1 MSKYD
6 YDKYKLSEPL
16 ELNILNWHCED
27 KDYSSFVIYGFGKNA
42 AGENYTVQVEDF
54 RPEMYIRIRTNTKND
69 ADKNK
74 FMNDLNNNTYL
85 REQLLDNL
93 NYLCDK
99 PLKCKNA
106 DSEDLLM
113 GDESDEEDEHKT
125 CCLYH
130 NPPDL
135 IYCSPDRAKK
145 LHIDKK
151 KCVIENKK
159 DLYESFGNN
168 DIVVLKVVF
177 YTQMAFNRLKKAL
190 KHKIV
195 NFDGSGFKNTMVMID
210 NHTLS
215 EKKHLIDTYKSDL
228 TPLLDFFHNRNIQPC
243 GWIKF
248 DCVKIYKTG
257 QKSDFSDTKKNVF
270 YVNYKKIDAVEKY
283 EFAPF
288 KIMSWDIEADSSH
301 GDFPLGEKNYKKL
314 AMEMTDFY
322 LDYIQKNKNYED
334 KELVNVFKYMLSIGF
349 NTGLKS
355 KLTEKLQTK
364 IRADISEIY
373 LKSKLNKLHFSTLT
387 DKSFIKGL
395 MNVCYK
401 YKNKSKVDL
410 SESNL
415 DSLFLKKENQDFDD
429 DYNMEN
435 IEGKMSNRDVI
446 IHLINNKLTE
456 IFPEVQGDRII
467 QIGCVFHNFG
477 KKSENKK
484 YILTLGSCDRF
495 DEDTIIYSYADEKNV
510 TKYNVDELN
519 KEEVLLI
526 KKFESVINEEQPDIV
541 MTYNGF
547 GFDNKFLMTR
557 VKQLLMEQQFGYIS
571 KMKKAKTEL
580 KIKMLSS
587 SALGDNI
594 LHLLTFIGRTELDLL
609 KIVQRDHNLDS
620 YSLNN
625 VSQIFIGDEKDDVTP
640 KQIFEYQRQNSE
652 KRGIIAKYCVKDCVL
667 LIDLMNKLDILSA
680 NIGMANVCSVP
691 LEFIILRGQG
701 IKIQSLVSK
710 ECKNENYILR
720 ELEKKNSDSG
730 YEGAIVL
737 PPKKG
742 MYLEEPVAVLDYAS
756 LYPSSM
762 IASNISHEGI
772 VNTEVFKDKNA
783 NLEEIE
789 ELNLYNI
796 NKGIEFRNFEKY
808 TKNEGFVKEEFEN
821 ELNEYNRYPLLD
833 SVYVKSLKKRFIRKC
848 KFNLYYTV
856 KYNEVKEANGK
867 SMDIKK
873 LDEFKARCRE
883 EWDNLST
890 EDKEEYNINVY
901 YPLNKKLDAEV
912 WHSKYENI
920 DMVNYIKICFDTY
933 KGKGD
938 KKEKDGVKR
947 ITFAHPVG
955 LEEHDD
961 VNEYPDQTVSKRGIM
976 PKILRKLL
984 KARKDTRKKIPLEKD
999 EFKKG
1004 VLEGLQLGYKLSANS
1019 LYGQCGASTSAIFKQ
1034 DVAAATTSTGRQ
1046 MLNLCSSF
1054 AKQYYNTDIVY
1065 GDSVAGDEP
1074 LILRNC
1080 QGLIEIKTIE
1090 TLSEEWET
1098 YENFKP
1104 FDTIQSNRRDK
1115 QKAFV
1120 NYEVF
1125 ANNKWNPIKKVIRHK
1140 TNKKIYRVNT
1150 HCGVVDVTEDHSL
1163 LSDKREKIKP
1173 GECVVG
1179 ETRLFHCFP
1188 NEFNEVDA
1196 YVPQQN
1202 EPKDE
1207 INKEE
1212 LIKCSTCKNSYLA
1225 DNYYFANKLKTKRC
1239 AQCKICIKRKQ
1250 CEREGRVFKEEIQSK
1265 EDIYRESYLLTEEEA
1280 KIWGMFMGDGSCGCY
1295 DSKWGLKYS
1304 WALNN
1309 NNLERLNVYK
1319 DLLEKIEPLK
1329 FKILDTLK
1337 SSGVYKLV
1345 ACGSIKYMVEKYR
1358 PLLYYEKAKIVPNIV
1373 LNGKLEIRKS
1383 FFEGYYDADG
1393 AKTGNYGLDKTLNFV
1408 TKNKISAQC
1417 LYYLAKSIGYNKLV
1431 ININEKK
1438 VKNNTDYYWVNSCKK
1453 YGKNPNMLKKMI
1465 YLRDSEDEYVYDLE
1479 TEFGTFCAGVGELEL
1494 NNTDS
1499 VFVKYKECKEDGV
1512 DLKNKERLRFTIQ
1525 KSINLQNEIRT
1536 VLRRPHDLEYEKSF
1550 YPFILFSKKRYV
1562 GYLYE
1567 DCWNIT
1573 PKLKYMGIVLKRRD
1587 NANIVKIFYKGI
1599 ITRLLEDKTIDSAV
1613 EFLKE
1618 KLEELVSGKFK
1629 MEDLTITKTL
1639 RGYYKNPEGIAH
1651 KVLADRMGE
1660 RDPGNKP
1667 SSNDRI
1673 PYVYINVKEQKG
1685 VKLLQ
1690 GEKIESPDFIRE
1702 NNLKINYKFYIT
1714 NQLMKPIIQI
1724 LELCLKDPEKP
1735 FRNVLNKLDREVMG
1749 CKDIS
1754 SYFK

>member
-1 MSKYD
+1 MGKYD
-6 YDKYKLSEPL
+6 FEKVRLTEPI

-27 KDYSSFVIYGFGKNA
+27 KDFSRFIIYGFGKDAN
-42 AGENYTVQVEDF
+42 GKNHTIQIEDF
-54 RPEMYIRIRTNTKND
+54 KPEMYIRIRIKSKND
-69 ADKNK
+69 EDKNK
-74 FMNDLNNNTYL
+74 FMNNLNNNTPL
-85 REQLLDNL
+85 RHQILDNL

-99 PLKCKNA
+99 PLKCKKSE
-106 DSEDLLM
+106 SEDLLI
-113 GDESDEEDEHKT
+113 DDDSEEESDDT
-125 CCLYH
+125 NGDDSCCLYH

-135 IYCSPDRAKK
+135 LHSRWCVSKK
-145 LHIDKK
+145 QHIDKDH
-151 KCVIENKK
+151 CVIENKK

-168 DIVVLKVVF
+168 DIVVLKIVF

-210 NHTLS
+210 NHPLS

-228 TPLLDFFHNRNIQPC
+228 SPLLDFFHNRNIQPC

-248 DCVKIYKTG
+248 DCIKIYK
-257 QKSDFSDTKKNVF
+257 KLPSSNFSDPKTNVF
-270 YVNYKKIDAVEKY
+270 YINYKKIDPVEKY
-283 EFAPF
+283 DFAPF

-322 LDYIQKNKNYED
+322 LDYIQKNKNYDD
-334 KELVNVFKYMLSIGF
+334 KELINVFKYILSIGF
-349 NTGLKS
+349 NTGLKP
-355 KLTEKLQTK
+355 KLTDKLQQK
-364 IRADISEIY
+364 IQLDISQIY
-373 LKSKLNKLHFSTLT
+373 LKQKLNQHHIKKLT
-387 DKSFIKGL
+387 DKVFINGL
-395 MNVCYK
+395 IQVCHK

-415 DSLFLKKENQDFDD
+415 DHLFLKNEDNQDFDD
-429 DYNMEN
+429 DFSMEN

-456 IFPEVQGDRII
+456 LFPEVQGDRII

-477 KKSENKK
+477 KKTENKK

-510 TKYNVDELN
+510 TEYDVDELN
-519 KEEVLLI
+519 KEEILLI
-526 KKFESVINEEQPDIV
+526 KKFEAIINEEQPDIV

-557 VKQLLMEQQFGYIS
+557 VKQLLMEHSFGYIS

-580 KIKMLSS
+580 KVKMLSS

-652 KRGIIAKYCVKDCVL
+652 KRSIIAKYCIKDCVL

-710 ECKNENYILR
+710 ECKNENYVLR
-720 ELEKKNSDSG
+720 ELEKKNDDSS

-742 MYLEEPVAVLDYAS
+742 MYLEDPVSVLDYAS

-772 VNTEVFKDKNA
+772 VKTEIFKGKDA
-783 NLEEIE
+783 SLEEIE
-789 ELNLYNI
+789 EINLYNI
-796 NKGIEFRNFEKY
+796 KKGVEFRNFEKY
-808 TKNEGFVKEEFEN
+808 TKNEGFVKEDFEK

-833 SVYVKSLKKRFIRKC
+833 SIYVKSLQKRFIRKC
-848 KFNLYYTV
+848 KFNLYYTI
-856 KYNEVKEANGK
+856 KYNTVKEANGK
-867 SMDIKK
+867 SMDITK
-873 LDEFKARCRE
+873 LDEFKTQCRE

-890 EDKEEYNINVY
+890 EDKEEYNLNVY
-901 YPLNKKLDAEV
+901 YPLNKKLDAEI
-912 WHSKYENI
+912 WNSKYENI
-920 DMVNYIKICFDTY
+920 DMVNYIKISFDTY

-938 KKEKDGVKR
+938 KKEKVGVKR

-961 VNEYPDQTVSKRGIM
+961 VSVYPDQTVSKRGIM

-1054 AKQYYNTDIVY
+1054 SKQYYGCDIVY

-1074 LILRNC
+1074 LILRNR

-1090 TLSEEWET
+1090 SLSEEWET

-1179 ETRLFHCFP
+1179 ETKLFHCFP
-1188 NEFNEVDA
+1188 NELSG
-1196 YVPQQN
+1196 
-1202 EPKDE
+1202 EPLHL
-1207 INKEE
+1207 NKIVEE
-1212 LIKCSTCKNSYLA
+1212 LDKYEKCV
-1225 DNYYFANKLKTKRC
+1225 KTY
-1239 AQCKICIKRKQ
+1239 
-1250 CEREGRVFKEEIQSK
+1250 EEM
-1265 EDIYRESYLLTEEEA
+1265 EAFIY
-1280 KIWGMFMGDGSCGCY
+1280 GMFFGDGSCGYYECQ
-1295 DSKWGLKYS
+1295 SGNKYS
-1304 WALNN
+1304 WTINN
-1309 NNLERLNVYK
+1309 SNTK
-1319 DLLEKIEPLK
+1319 LLEQCKLYLEELYGENTK
-1329 FKILDTLK
+1329 FKILDTMT
-1337 SSGVYKLV
+1337 SSGVNKLV
-1345 ACGSIKYMVEKYR
+1345 PYGSIKYMVDLYRNLFYDKDKY
-1358 PLLYYEKAKIVPNIV
+1358 KIVPNRI
-1373 LNGKLEIRKS
+1373 LNGSYEVRKN
-1383 FFEGYYDADG
+1383 FFMGYYAADG
-1393 AKTGNYGLDKTLNFV
+1393 YKCRNTK
-1408 TKNKISAQC
+1408 TKNICFSNKGKIGSSQ
-1417 LYYLAKSIGYNKLV
+1417 LYYLCKTLGYNVSINTRKDKL
-1431 ININEKK
+1431 NIYKITCSLTKLRKPENI
-1438 VKNNTDYYWVNSCKK
+1438 
-1453 YGKNPNMLKKMI
+1453 LKKMV

-1499 VFVKYKECKEDGV
+1499 VFVKYKECKEDG
-1512 DLKNKERLRFTIQ
+1512 KNLEGKERLRFSIQ

-1550 YPFILFSKKRYV
+1550 YPFILFSKKRYI

-1567 DCWNIT
+1567 DDWNIV

-1651 KVLADRMGE
+1651 KVLADRMKE
-1660 RDPGNKP
+1660 RDPGSAP
-1667 SSNDRI
+1667 VSNDRV
-1673 PYVYINVKEQKG
+1673 PFVYINVKEQKG
-1685 VKLLQ
+1685 KKILQ
-1690 GEKIESPDFIRE
+1690 GDRVEHPDFIKE

-1714 NQLMKPIIQI
+1714 NQIYKPVLQI
-1724 LELCLKDPEKP
+1724 LELCLKDPEEP
-1735 FRNVLNKLDREVMG
+1735 FRNVLNKLEREVMG

>member
-27 KDYSSFVIYGFGKNA
+27 KDFSRFIIYGFGKNA
-42 AGENYTVQVEDF
+42 TGENYTVQIEDF
-54 RPEMYIRIRTNTKND
+54 RPEMYIRIRTNSKND
-69 ADKNK
+69 EDKNK
-74 FMNDLNNNTYL
+74 FMNELNNNTHL
-85 REQLLDNL
+85 REQLLDNI

-99 PLKCKNA
+99 PLKCKKSNS
-106 DSEDLLM
+106 DDLLYFSEDSV
-113 GDESDEEDEHKT
+113 DEDEHKT
-125 CCLYH
+125 CCLHH

-135 IYCSPDRAKK
+135 MYSPPDRAKK

-190 KHKIV
+190 KYKIV
-195 NFDGSGFKNTMVMID
+195 NFDGTGFKNTMVMID

-215 EKKHLIDTYKSDL
+215 EKKHMIDTYKSDL

-248 DCVKIYKTG
+248 DCVKIYKTR
-257 QKSDFSDTKKNVF
+257 QKSDFSDVKENV
-270 YVNYKKIDAVEKY
+270 YYLNYNKIYPVEKY
-283 EFAPF
+283 DFAPF

-301 GDFPLGEKNYKKL
+301 GDFPLGDKTYKKL

-334 KELVNVFKYMLSIGF
+334 KELKNVFKYMLSIGF

-355 KLTEKLQTK
+355 KLTDKLQIK
-364 IRADISEIY
+364 IRANISQIY
-373 LKSKLNKLHFSTLT
+373 LKTKLNKLHTGTLT
-387 DKSFIKGL
+387 DKSFINGL
-395 MNVCYK
+395 INVCYK

-410 SESNL
+410 SDSNL
-415 DSLFLKKENQDFDD
+415 DSLFLKKNDQQDFDD
-429 DYNMEN
+429 DYSIEN

-446 IHLINNKLTE
+446 IYLINNKLTE
-456 IFPEVQGDRII
+456 LFPEVQGDRII
-467 QIGCVFHNFG
+467 QIGCVFHAFG
-477 KKSENKK
+477 KKTQNKK

-495 DEDTIIYSYADEKNV
+495 DEDTIIHSYADEKNV
-510 TKYNVDELN
+510 TEYDVDELN
-519 KEEVLLI
+519 TAEEQLI
-526 KKFESVINEEQPDIV
+526 NKFEEVINEEQPDII

-547 GFDNKFLMTR
+547 GFDNKFLFTR
-557 VKQLLMEQQFGYIS
+557 VKQLLMDNNFGKMS
-571 KMKKAKTEL
+571 KIKSKKSEL
-580 KIKMLSS
+580 QIKMLSS

-594 LHLLTFIGRTELDLL
+594 LHLITFIGRSELDLL
-609 KIVQRDHNLDS
+609 KIIQRDHNLDS

-625 VSQIFIGDEKDDVTP
+625 VSKQFIGDTKDDVTP
-640 KQIFEYQRQNSE
+640 QQIFQYQRIDSE
-652 KRGIIAKYCVKDCVL
+652 KRGIIAKYCIKDCEL
-667 LIDLMNKLDILSA
+667 LFDLMNKLDILSA

-691 LEFIILRGQG
+691 LNFIILRGQG

-720 ELEKKNSDSG
+720 ELEKKNNDSG

-737 PPKKG
+737 EPKKG

-789 ELNLYNI
+789 ELNLCNI
-796 NKGIEFRNFEKY
+796 NNGVEFRNFEKY
-808 TKNEGFVKEEFEN
+808 TKNEGFVKEDFEQ

-873 LDEFKARCRE
+873 LDEFKTQCRE

-890 EDKEEYNINVY
+890 EIKEEYNINVY
-901 YPLNKKLDAEV
+901 YPINKKLDAEV

-984 KARKDTRKKIPLEKD
+984 KARKDTRKKIPLEED

-1065 GDSVAGDEP
+1065 GDSVTGDEP

-1090 TLSEEWET
+1090 SLSEEWET

-1179 ETRLFHCFP
+1179 ETKLFHCFP
-1188 NEFNEVDA
+1188 NEVSGEPLHLNEIV
-1196 YVPQQN
+1196 
-1202 EPKDE
+1202 
-1207 INKEE
+1207 EE
-1212 LIKCSTCKNSYLA
+1212 LDKYETSIKTYDEMEA
-1225 DNYYFANKLKTKRC
+1225 FIY
-1239 AQCKICIKRKQ
+1239 
-1250 CEREGRVFKEEIQSK
+1250 GVF
-1265 EDIYRESYLLTEEEA
+1265 
-1280 KIWGMFMGDGSCGCY
+1280 FGDGSCGCY
-1295 DSKWGLKYS
+1295 DTKWGLKYT

-1309 NNLERLNVYK
+1309 QNNE
-1319 DLLEKIEPLK
+1319 LLEQCKLYLEELYGENTQ
-1329 FKILDTLK
+1329 FKILDTMD
-1337 SSGVYKLV
+1337 SSGVNKLV
-1345 ACGSIKYMVEKYR
+1345 PHGSIKYMVDLYRNLFYDKDKY
-1358 PLLYYEKAKIVPNIV
+1358 KIVPNKI
-1373 LNGKLEIRKS
+1373 LNGSYEVRKN
-1383 FFEGYYDADG
+1383 FFMGYYAADG
-1393 AKTGNYGLDKTLNFV
+1393 YKCRNTK
-1408 TKNKISAQC
+1408 TKNICFSNKGKIGSSQ
-1417 LYYLAKSIGYNKLV
+1417 LYYLCKTLGYNVSINTRKDKL
-1431 ININEKK
+1431 NIYKITCSLTKLRKPANI
-1438 VKNNTDYYWVNSCKK
+1438 
-1453 YGKNPNMLKKMI
+1453 LKKMI
-1465 YLRDSEDEYVYDLE
+1465 YLRDSKDEYVYDLE
-1479 TEFGTFCAGVGELEL
+1479 TEFGTFCAGVGELEIF
-1494 NNTDS
+1494 NTDS
-1499 VFVKYKECKEDGV
+1499 VFIKYKECKEDG
-1512 DLKNKERLRFTIQ
+1512 KNLEGNERLRFTIQ

-1536 VLRRPHDLEYEKSF
+1536 VLRRPHDLEYEKCIF
-1550 YPFILFSKKRYV
+1550 PFVLFSKKRYI

-1567 DCWNIT
+1567 DDWTIT

-1587 NANIVKIFYKGI
+1587 NANIVKIIYGGI
-1599 ITRLLEDKTIDSAV
+1599 ITRLLEDKTIDSAIV
-1613 EFLKE
+1613 FLKE

-1629 MEDLTITKTL
+1629 MDDLTITKTL
-1639 RGYYKNPEGIAH
+1639 RAYYKNPDGIAH
-1651 KVLADRMGE
+1651 KVLADRMKE
-1660 RDPGNKP
+1660 RDPGSAP
-1667 SSNDRI
+1667 VSNDRV
-1673 PYVYINVKEQKG
+1673 PFVYINVKEQKG
-1685 VKLLQ
+1685 KKILQ
-1690 GEKIESPDFIRE
+1690 GDRVEHPDFIRE
-1702 NNLKINYKFYIT
+1702 NNLKINYKFYLT
-1714 NQLMKPIIQI
+1714 NQIMRPVLQI
-1724 LELCLKDPEKP
+1724 LELCLKDPEEP

>member
-42 AGENYTVQVEDF
+42 DGENYTVQVEDF
-54 RPEMYIRIRTNTKND
+54 KPEMYIRIRVKSKND
-69 ADKNK
+69 DDKNK
-74 FMNDLNNNTYL
+74 FMINLNNNTYL

-99 PLKCKNA
+99 PLKCKKSE
-106 DSEDLLM
+106 SEDLLM
-113 GDESDEEDEHKT
+113 GEESDEEDDVHKT
-125 CCLYH
+125 CCLHH

-135 IYCSPDRAKK
+135 MCCPPDRPKK
-145 LHIDKK
+145 QHIDKA

-195 NFDGSGFKNTMVMID
+195 NFDGSGFKNTMVMIE

-270 YVNYKKIDAVEKY
+270 YVNYKKIEPVEKY

-334 KELVNVFKYMLSIGF
+334 KELINIFKYMLSIGF

-355 KLTEKLQTK
+355 KLTDKLQTK

-373 LKSKLNKLHFSTLT
+373 LKSKLNKLHIATLT
-387 DKSFIKGL
+387 DKSFINGL
-395 MNVCYK
+395 INVCYK

-415 DSLFLKKENQDFDD
+415 DNLFLKKENEDFDD
-429 DYNMEN
+429 DYNMDD

-510 TKYNVDELN
+510 TEYDVDELN
-519 KEEVLLI
+519 KEEVQLI

-557 VKQLLMEQQFGYIS
+557 VKQLLMEHSFGYIS
-571 KMKKAKTEL
+571 KMKKTKTEL
-580 KIKMLSS
+580 KVKMLSS

-640 KQIFEYQRQNSE
+640 KQIFEYQRQDSE
-652 KRGIIAKYCVKDCVL
+652 KRGIIAKYCIKDCVL

-710 ECKNENYILR
+710 ECKNENYVLR
-720 ELEKKNSDSG
+720 ELEKKNDDSS

-742 MYLEEPVAVLDYAS
+742 MYLEDPVSVLDYAS

-772 VNTEVFKDKNA
+772 VKTEIFKGKDVS
-783 NLEEIE
+783 LEEIE
-789 ELNLYNI
+789 EINLYNI
-796 NKGIEFRNFEKY
+796 KKGVEFRNFEKY
-808 TKNEGFVKEEFEN
+808 TKNEGFVKEDFEK

-833 SVYVKSLKKRFIRKC
+833 SIYVKSLQKRFIRKC

-873 LDEFKARCRE
+873 LDEFKTRCRE

-890 EDKEEYNINVY
+890 EDKEEYSLNVY
-901 YPLNKKLDAEV
+901 YPLNKKLDAEI
-912 WHSKYENI
+912 WNSKYENI
-920 DMVNYIKICFDTY
+920 DMVNYIKISFDTY

-938 KKEKDGVKR
+938 KKEKVGVKR

-961 VNEYPDQTVSKRGIM
+961 VSVYPDQTVSKRGIM

-1054 AKQYYNTDIVY
+1054 SKQYYGCDIVY

-1074 LILRNC
+1074 LILRNR

-1090 TLSEEWET
+1090 SLSEEWET

-1179 ETRLFHCFP
+1179 ETKLFHCFP
-1188 NEFNEVDA
+1188 NEVSGEPLHLNEIV
-1196 YVPQQN
+1196 
-1202 EPKDE
+1202 
-1207 INKEE
+1207 EE
-1212 LIKCSTCKNSYLA
+1212 LDKYETSV
-1225 DNYYFANKLKTKRC
+1225 KTY
-1239 AQCKICIKRKQ
+1239 
-1250 CEREGRVFKEEIQSK
+1250 EEM
-1265 EDIYRESYLLTEEEA
+1265 EA
-1280 KIWGMFMGDGSCGCY
+1280 FVYGMFFGDGSCGYYECQ
-1295 DSKWGLKYS
+1295 SGNKYS
-1304 WALNN
+1304 WGINN
-1309 NNLERLNVYK
+1309 QNNE
-1319 DLLEKIEPLK
+1319 LLEQCKLYLEELYGENTK
-1329 FKILDTLK
+1329 FKILDTMT
-1337 SSGVYKLV
+1337 SSGVNKLV
-1345 ACGSIKYMVEKYR
+1345 PYGSIKYMVNLYRTLFYDKDKY
-1358 PLLYYEKAKIVPNIV
+1358 KIVPNKI
-1373 LNGKLEIRKS
+1373 LNGSYEVRKN
-1383 FFEGYYDADG
+1383 FFMGYYAADG
-1393 AKTGNYGLDKTLNFV
+1393 YKCRNTK
-1408 TKNKISAQC
+1408 TKNICFSNKGKIGSSQ
-1417 LYYLAKSIGYNKLV
+1417 LYYLCKTLGYNVSINTRKDKL
-1431 ININEKK
+1431 NIYKITCSLTKLRKPENI
-1438 VKNNTDYYWVNSCKK
+1438 
-1453 YGKNPNMLKKMI
+1453 LKKMI

-1479 TEFGTFCAGVGELEL
+1479 TEHGTFCVGVGELEAK
-1494 NNTDS
+1494 NTDS
-1499 VFVKYKECKEDGV
+1499 VFVKYKECKEDG
-1512 DLKNKERLRFTIQ
+1512 KNLEGKERLRFSIQ

-1550 YPFILFSKKRYV
+1550 YPFILFSKKRYI

-1673 PYVYINVKEQKG
+1673 PFVYINVKEQKG
-1685 VKLLQ
+1685 KKILQ
-1690 GEKIESPDFIRE
+1690 GDRVEAPDFIRE

-1724 LELCLKDPEKP
+1724 LELCLKNPEEP

>member
-1 MSKYD
+1 MSKFD
-6 YDKYKLSEPL
+6 YDKYKLNEPI

-27 KDYSSFVIYGFGKNA
+27 KDFSRFIIYGFGKNA
-42 AGENYTVQVEDF
+42 AGENYTIQVEDF
-54 RPEMYIRIRTNTKND
+54 KPEMYIRIRVNSKKD
-69 ADKNK
+69 EDKNK
-74 FMNDLNNNTYL
+74 FMNDLNNNTQL
-85 REQLLDNL
+85 RGQLLDTL
-93 NYLCDK
+93 NYICDK
-99 PLKCKNA
+99 PLKCRNFN
-106 DSEDLLM
+106 EDED
-113 GDESDEEDEHKT
+113 DEESNDEDEHKT

-130 NPPDL
+130 NPPNL
-135 IYCSPDRAKK
+135 MYSPPDKAKK
-145 LHIDKK
+145 QHIDKN

-168 DIVVLKVVF
+168 DIVVLKIVF
-177 YTQMAFNRLKKAL
+177 NTQMAFNRLKKAL
-190 KHKIV
+190 KNKIV
-195 NFDGSGFKNTMVMID
+195 NFDGSGYKNIMVMIE
-210 NHTLS
+210 NHTLA

-228 TPLLDFFHNRNIQPC
+228 SPLLDFFHNRNIQPC

-248 DCVKIYKTG
+248 DCVKLYKTSP
-257 QKSDFSDTKKNVF
+257 KNEFIDTKKNIY
-270 YVNYKKIDAVEKY
+270 YVNYKKIDSVEKY
-283 EFAPF
+283 DFAPF

-322 LDYIQKNKNYED
+322 LDYIQKNKNYDD

-355 KLTEKLQTK
+355 KLTDKLQTR

-373 LKSKLNKLHFSTLT
+373 LKTKLNEIHIKTLT
-387 DKSFIKGL
+387 NKSFINGL
-395 MNVCYK
+395 IQVCHK

-415 DSLFLKKENQDFDD
+415 DSLFLKNDEEQDFDD
-429 DYNMEN
+429 DYNLDN

-446 IHLINNKLTE
+446 IHLINNKLIE
-456 IFPEVQGDRII
+456 LFPEVQGDRII

-477 KKSENKK
+477 KKTENKK
-484 YILTLGSCDRF
+484 YILTLGSCDKF
-495 DEDTIIYSYADEKNV
+495 DEDTIIYSFADEKNV
-510 TKYNVDELN
+510 TEYNVDELN
-519 KEEVLLI
+519 NEEVRLI
-526 KKFESVINEEQPDIV
+526 KTFESVINEEQPDIV

-557 VKQLLMEQQFGYIS
+557 VKQLLMEEQFGYIS

-580 KIKMLSS
+580 KVKMLSS

-640 KQIFEYQRQNSE
+640 KQIFEYQRQDSE
-652 KRGIIAKYCVKDCVL
+652 KRGIIAKYCIKDCVL

-710 ECKNENYILR
+710 ECKNENYVLR
-720 ELEKKNSDSG
+720 ELEKKNDDSS

-772 VNTEVFKDKNA
+772 VKTEIFKGKDVS
-783 NLEEIE
+783 LEEIE
-789 ELNLYNI
+789 EINLYNI
-796 NKGIEFRNFEKY
+796 KKGVEFRNFEKY
-808 TKNEGFVKEEFEN
+808 TKNEGFVKEDFEK

-833 SVYVKSLKKRFIRKC
+833 SIYVKSLQKRFIRKC
-848 KFNLYYTV
+848 KFNLYYTI

-890 EDKEEYNINVY
+890 EDKEEYSLNVY
-901 YPLNKKLDAEV
+901 YPLNKKLDAEI
-912 WHSKYENI
+912 WNSKYENI
-920 DMVNYIKICFDTY
+920 DMVNYIKISFDTY

-938 KKEKDGVKR
+938 KKEKVGVKR

-961 VNEYPDQTVSKRGIM
+961 VSVYPDQTVSKRGIM

-1054 AKQYYNTDIVY
+1054 SKQYYGCDIVY
-1065 GDSVAGDEP
+1065 GD
-1074 LILRNC
+1074 
-1080 QGLIEIKTIE
+1080 
-1090 TLSEEWET
+1090 
-1098 YENFKP
+1098 
-1104 FDTIQSNRRDK
+1104 
-1115 QKAFV
+1115 
-1120 NYEVF
+1120 
-1125 ANNKWNPIKKVIRHK
+1125 
-1140 TNKKIYRVNT
+1140 
-1150 HCGVVDVTEDHSL
+1150 
-1163 LSDKREKIKP
+1163 
-1173 GECVVG
+1173 
-1179 ETRLFHCFP
+1179 
-1188 NEFNEVDA
+1188 
-1196 YVPQQN
+1196 
-1202 EPKDE
+1202 
-1207 INKEE
+1207 
-1212 LIKCSTCKNSYLA
+1212 
-1225 DNYYFANKLKTKRC
+1225 
-1239 AQCKICIKRKQ
+1239 
-1250 CEREGRVFKEEIQSK
+1250 
-1265 EDIYRESYLLTEEEA
+1265 
-1280 KIWGMFMGDGSCGCY
+1280 
-1295 DSKWGLKYS
+1295 
-1304 WALNN
+1304 
-1309 NNLERLNVYK
+1309 
-1319 DLLEKIEPLK
+1319 
-1329 FKILDTLK
+1329 
-1337 SSGVYKLV
+1337 
-1345 ACGSIKYMVEKYR
+1345 
-1358 PLLYYEKAKIVPNIV
+1358 
-1373 LNGKLEIRKS
+1373 
-1383 FFEGYYDADG
+1383 
-1393 AKTGNYGLDKTLNFV
+1393 
-1408 TKNKISAQC
+1408 
-1417 LYYLAKSIGYNKLV
+1417 
-1431 ININEKK
+1431 
-1438 VKNNTDYYWVNSCKK
+1438 
-1453 YGKNPNMLKKMI
+1453 
-1465 YLRDSEDEYVYDLE
+1465 
-1479 TEFGTFCAGVGELEL
+1479 
-1494 NNTDS
+1494 TDS
-1499 VFVKYKECKEDGV
+1499 VFVKYKSYLEDGV
-1512 DLKNKERLRFTIQ
+1512 DLKNKERLRFSIQ

-1536 VLRRPHDLEYEKSF
+1536 VLRRPHDLEYEKCIF
-1550 YPFILFSKKRYV
+1550 PFVLFSKKRYI

-1567 DCWNIT
+1567 DDWTIT

-1673 PYVYINVKEQKG
+1673 PFVYINVKEQKG
-1685 VKLLQ
+1685 KKILQ
-1690 GEKIESPDFIRE
+1690 GDRVEHPDFIRE

-1724 LELCLKDPEKP
+1724 LELCLKDPEEP
-1735 FRNVLNKLDREVMG
+1735 FRNILNKLEREVMG

>member
-42 AGENYTVQVEDF
+42 DGENYTVQVEDF
-54 RPEMYIRIRTNTKND
+54 RPEMYIRIRVKSKND
-69 ADKNK
+69 EDKNK
-74 FMNDLNNNTYL
+74 FMNNLNNNTYL

-99 PLKCKNA
+99 PLKCKKA

-113 GDESDEEDEHKT
+113 GDESDEEEDAHKT

-135 IYCSPDRAKK
+135 MCCPPDRPKK
-145 LHIDKK
+145 QHIDKK

-190 KHKIV
+190 KNKIV
-195 NFDGSGFKNTMVMID
+195 NFDGTGFKNTMVMIE

-215 EKKHLIDTYKSDL
+215 EKKHSIDTYKSDL

-270 YVNYKKIDAVEKY
+270 YVNYKKIEPVEKY

-355 KLTEKLQTK
+355 KLTDKLQTK

-373 LKSKLNKLHFSTLT
+373 LKSKLNKLHIATLT
-387 DKSFIKGL
+387 DKSFINGL
-395 MNVCYK
+395 INVCYK

-415 DSLFLKKENQDFDD
+415 DNLFLKKENEDFDD
-429 DYNMEN
+429 DYNMDD

-510 TKYNVDELN
+510 TEYDVDELN

-557 VKQLLMEQQFGYIS
+557 VKQLLMEHSFGYIS

-580 KIKMLSS
+580 KVKMLSS

-640 KQIFEYQRQNSE
+640 KQIFEYQRQDSE
-652 KRGIIAKYCVKDCVL
+652 KRGIIAKYCIKDCVL

-710 ECKNENYILR
+710 ECKNENYVLR
-720 ELEKKNSDSG
+720 ELEKKNDDSS

-742 MYLEEPVAVLDYAS
+742 MYLEDPVSVLDYAS

-772 VNTEVFKDKNA
+772 VKTEIFKGKDVS
-783 NLEEIE
+783 LEEIE
-789 ELNLYNI
+789 EINLYNI
-796 NKGIEFRNFEKY
+796 KKGVEFRNFEKY
-808 TKNEGFVKEEFEN
+808 TKKEGFVKEDFEK

-833 SVYVKSLKKRFIRKC
+833 SIYVKSLQKRFIRKC

-873 LDEFKARCRE
+873 LDEFKTRCKE

-890 EDKEEYNINVY
+890 EDKEEYSLNVY
-901 YPLNKKLDAEV
+901 YPLNKKLDAEI
-912 WHSKYENI
+912 WNSKYENI
-920 DMVNYIKICFDTY
+920 DMVNYIKISFDTY

-938 KKEKDGVKR
+938 KKEKVGVKR

-961 VNEYPDQTVSKRGIM
+961 VSVYPDQTVSKRGIM

-1054 AKQYYNTDIVY
+1054 SKQYYGCDIVY
-1065 GDSVAGDEP
+1065 GD
-1074 LILRNC
+1074 
-1080 QGLIEIKTIE
+1080 
-1090 TLSEEWET
+1090 
-1098 YENFKP
+1098 
-1104 FDTIQSNRRDK
+1104 
-1115 QKAFV
+1115 
-1120 NYEVF
+1120 
-1125 ANNKWNPIKKVIRHK
+1125 
-1140 TNKKIYRVNT
+1140 
-1150 HCGVVDVTEDHSL
+1150 
-1163 LSDKREKIKP
+1163 
-1173 GECVVG
+1173 
-1179 ETRLFHCFP
+1179 
-1188 NEFNEVDA
+1188 
-1196 YVPQQN
+1196 
-1202 EPKDE
+1202 
-1207 INKEE
+1207 
-1212 LIKCSTCKNSYLA
+1212 
-1225 DNYYFANKLKTKRC
+1225 
-1239 AQCKICIKRKQ
+1239 
-1250 CEREGRVFKEEIQSK
+1250 
-1265 EDIYRESYLLTEEEA
+1265 
-1280 KIWGMFMGDGSCGCY
+1280 
-1295 DSKWGLKYS
+1295 
-1304 WALNN
+1304 
-1309 NNLERLNVYK
+1309 
-1319 DLLEKIEPLK
+1319 
-1329 FKILDTLK
+1329 
-1337 SSGVYKLV
+1337 
-1345 ACGSIKYMVEKYR
+1345 
-1358 PLLYYEKAKIVPNIV
+1358 
-1373 LNGKLEIRKS
+1373 
-1383 FFEGYYDADG
+1383 
-1393 AKTGNYGLDKTLNFV
+1393 
-1408 TKNKISAQC
+1408 
-1417 LYYLAKSIGYNKLV
+1417 
-1431 ININEKK
+1431 
-1438 VKNNTDYYWVNSCKK
+1438 
-1453 YGKNPNMLKKMI
+1453 
-1465 YLRDSEDEYVYDLE
+1465 
-1479 TEFGTFCAGVGELEL
+1479 
-1494 NNTDS
+1494 TDS
-1499 VFVKYKECKEDGV
+1499 VFVKYKSYLEDGV
-1512 DLKNKERLRFTIQ
+1512 DLKNKERLRFSIQ

-1550 YPFILFSKKRYV
+1550 YPFILFSKKRYI

-1567 DCWNIT
+1567 DDWNIV

-1673 PYVYINVKEQKG
+1673 PFVYINVKEQKG
-1685 VKLLQ
+1685 KKILQ
-1690 GEKIESPDFIRE
+1690 GDRVEHPDFIRE

-1724 LELCLKDPEKP
+1724 LELCLKDPEEP
-1735 FRNVLNKLDREVMG
+1735 FRNILNKLEREVMG

>member
-54 RPEMYIRIRTNTKND
+54 RPEMYIRIRVKSKND
-69 ADKNK
+69 DDKNK
-74 FMNDLNNNTYL
+74 FMINLNNNTYL

-99 PLKCKNA
+99 PLKCKKSE
-106 DSEDLLM
+106 SEDLLM
-113 GDESDEEDEHKT
+113 GEESDEEDDVHKT
-125 CCLYH
+125 CCLHH

-135 IYCSPDRAKK
+135 MCCPPDRPKK
-145 LHIDKK
+145 QHIDKA

-177 YTQMAFNRLKKAL
+177 YSQMAFNRLKKAL

-195 NFDGSGFKNTMVMID
+195 NFDGSGFKNTMVMIE

-270 YVNYKKIDAVEKY
+270 YVNYKKIEPVEKY

-334 KELVNVFKYMLSIGF
+334 KELINIFKYMLSIGF

-355 KLTEKLQTK
+355 KLNDKLQTK

-373 LKSKLNKLHFSTLT
+373 LKSKLNKLHIATLT
-387 DKSFIKGL
+387 DKSFINGL
-395 MNVCYK
+395 INVCYK

-415 DSLFLKKENQDFDD
+415 DNLFLNKENEDFDD
-429 DYNMEN
+429 DYNMED

-510 TKYNVDELN
+510 TEYDVDELN
-519 KEEVLLI
+519 KEEVQLI

-557 VKQLLMEQQFGYIS
+557 VKQLLMEHSFGYIS

-580 KIKMLSS
+580 KVKMLSS

-640 KQIFEYQRQNSE
+640 KQIFEYQRQDSE
-652 KRGIIAKYCVKDCVL
+652 KRGIIAKYCIKDCVL

-710 ECKNENYILR
+710 ECKNENYVLR
-720 ELEKKNSDSG
+720 ELEKKNDDSS

-742 MYLEEPVAVLDYAS
+742 MYLEDPVSVLDYAS

-772 VNTEVFKDKNA
+772 VKTEIFKGKDVS
-783 NLEEIE
+783 LEEIE
-789 ELNLYNI
+789 EINLYNI
-796 NKGIEFRNFEKY
+796 KKGVEFRNFEKY
-808 TKNEGFVKEEFEN
+808 TKNEGFVKEDFEK

-833 SVYVKSLKKRFIRKC
+833 SIYVKSLQKRFIRKC

-890 EDKEEYNINVY
+890 EDKEEYSLNVY
-901 YPLNKKLDAEV
+901 YPLNKKLDAEI
-912 WHSKYENI
+912 WNSKYENI
-920 DMVNYIKICFDTY
+920 DMVNYIKISFDTY

-938 KKEKDGVKR
+938 KKEKVGVKR

-961 VNEYPDQTVSKRGIM
+961 VSVYPDQTVSKRGIM

-1054 AKQYYNTDIVY
+1054 SKQYYGCDIVY

-1074 LILRNC
+1074 LILRNR

-1090 TLSEEWET
+1090 SLSEEWET

-1104 FDTIQSNRRDK
+1104 FDTIQSNRRNK

-1179 ETRLFHCFP
+1179 ETKLFHCFP
-1188 NEFNEVDA
+1188 NEVSGEPLHLNEIV
-1196 YVPQQN
+1196 
-1202 EPKDE
+1202 
-1207 INKEE
+1207 EE
-1212 LIKCSTCKNSYLA
+1212 LDKYETSV
-1225 DNYYFANKLKTKRC
+1225 KTY
-1239 AQCKICIKRKQ
+1239 
-1250 CEREGRVFKEEIQSK
+1250 EEM
-1265 EDIYRESYLLTEEEA
+1265 EA
-1280 KIWGMFMGDGSCGCY
+1280 FVYGMFFGDGSCGYYECP
-1295 DSKWGLKYS
+1295 SGNKYS
-1304 WALNN
+1304 WGINN
-1309 NNLERLNVYK
+1309 QNNK
-1319 DLLEKIEPLK
+1319 LLEQCKLYLEELYGENTK
-1329 FKILDTLK
+1329 FKILDTMS
-1337 SSGVYKLV
+1337 SSGVNKLV
-1345 ACGSIKYMVEKYR
+1345 PYGSIKYMVNLYRSLFYDKDKY
-1358 PLLYYEKAKIVPNIV
+1358 KIIPNKI
-1373 LNGKLEIRKS
+1373 LNGNYEVRKN
-1383 FFEGYYDADG
+1383 FFMGYYAADG
-1393 AKTGNYGLDKTLNFV
+1393 YKCRNTK
-1408 TKNKISAQC
+1408 TKNICFSNKGKIGSSQ
-1417 LYYLAKSIGYNKLV
+1417 LYYLCKTLGYNVSINTRKDKL
-1431 ININEKK
+1431 NIYKITCSLTKLRKPENI
-1438 VKNNTDYYWVNSCKK
+1438 
-1453 YGKNPNMLKKMI
+1453 LKKMI

-1479 TEFGTFCAGVGELEL
+1479 TEHGTFCVGVGELEAK
-1494 NNTDS
+1494 NTDS
-1499 VFVKYKECKEDGV
+1499 VFVKYKECKEDG
-1512 DLKNKERLRFTIQ
+1512 KNLEGKERLRFSIQ

-1550 YPFILFSKKRYV
+1550 YPFILFSKKRYI

-1567 DCWNIT
+1567 DDWNIV

-1673 PYVYINVKEQKG
+1673 PFVYINVKEQKG
-1685 VKLLQ
+1685 KKILQ
-1690 GEKIESPDFIRE
+1690 GDRVEHPDFIRE

-1724 LELCLKDPEKP
+1724 LELCLKDPEEP
-1735 FRNVLNKLDREVMG
+1735 FRNILNKLDREVMG

>member
-54 RPEMYIRIRTNTKND
+54 RPEMYIRIRVKSKND
-69 ADKNK
+69 EDKNK

-99 PLKCKNA
+99 PLKCKKA

-113 GDESDEEDEHKT
+113 GDESDEEEDAHKT

-135 IYCSPDRAKK
+135 MYALPDRPKK
-145 LHIDKK
+145 QHIDKK

-270 YVNYKKIDAVEKY
+270 YVNYKKIEPVEKY

-334 KELVNVFKYMLSIGF
+334 KELINIFKYMLSIGF

-355 KLTEKLQTK
+355 KLTDKLQTK

-373 LKSKLNKLHFSTLT
+373 LKSKLNKLHIATLT
-387 DKSFIKGL
+387 DKSFINGL

-415 DSLFLKKENQDFDD
+415 DNLFLKKENQDFDD
-429 DYNMEN
+429 DYNMDD

-510 TKYNVDELN
+510 TEYDVDELN
-519 KEEVLLI
+519 KEEVQLI

-557 VKQLLMEQQFGYIS
+557 VKQLLMEHSFGYIS
-571 KMKKAKTEL
+571 KMKKTKTEL

-640 KQIFEYQRQNSE
+640 KQIFEYQRQDSE

-808 TKNEGFVKEEFEN
+808 TKNEGFIKEEFEK

-833 SVYVKSLKKRFIRKC
+833 SIYVKSLKKRFIRKC

-873 LDEFKARCRE
+873 LDEFKARCKE

-890 EDKEEYNINVY
+890 EDKEEYSLNVY

-1065 GDSVAGDEP
+1065 GDSVTGDEP
-1074 LILRNC
+1074 LILRNR

-1090 TLSEEWET
+1090 SLSEEWET

-1125 ANNKWNPIKKVIRHK
+1125 ANNKWNPIRKVIRHK

-1179 ETRLFHCFP
+1179 ETKLFHCFP
-1188 NEFNEVDA
+1188 NELSGEPIHLNEIV
-1196 YVPQQN
+1196 
-1202 EPKDE
+1202 
-1207 INKEE
+1207 EE
-1212 LIKCSTCKNSYLA
+1212 LDKYETSV
-1225 DNYYFANKLKTKRC
+1225 KTY
-1239 AQCKICIKRKQ
+1239 
-1250 CEREGRVFKEEIQSK
+1250 EEM
-1265 EDIYRESYLLTEEEA
+1265 EAFIY
-1280 KIWGMFMGDGSCGCY
+1280 GMFFGDGSCGYYECP
-1295 DSKWGLKYS
+1295 SGNKYS
-1304 WALNN
+1304 WGINN
-1309 NNLERLNVYK
+1309 QNNE
-1319 DLLEKIEPLK
+1319 LLEQCKLYLEELYGENTK
-1329 FKILDTLK
+1329 FKILDTMT
-1337 SSGVYKLV
+1337 SSGVNKLV
-1345 ACGSIKYMVEKYR
+1345 PYGSIKYMVNLYRNLFYDKDKY
-1358 PLLYYEKAKIVPNIV
+1358 KIVPNKI
-1373 LNGKLEIRKS
+1373 LNGSYEVRKN
-1383 FFEGYYDADG
+1383 FFMGYYAADG
-1393 AKTGNYGLDKTLNFV
+1393 YKCRNTK
-1408 TKNKISAQC
+1408 TKNICFSNKGKIGSSQ
-1417 LYYLAKSIGYNKLV
+1417 LYYLCKTLGYNVSINTRKDKL
-1431 ININEKK
+1431 NIYKITCSLTKLRKPENI
-1438 VKNNTDYYWVNSCKK
+1438 
-1453 YGKNPNMLKKMI
+1453 LKKMI

-1494 NNTDS
+1494 KNTDS
-1499 VFVKYKECKEDGV
+1499 VFIKYKECKEDG
-1512 DLKNKERLRFTIQ
+1512 KNLEGNERLRFTIQ

-1536 VLRRPHDLEYEKSF
+1536 VLRRPHDLEYEKCIF
-1550 YPFILFSKKRYV
+1550 PFVLFSKKRYI

-1567 DCWNIT
+1567 DDWTIT

-1587 NANIVKIFYKGI
+1587 NANIVKIIYGGI
-1599 ITRLLEDKTIDSAV
+1599 ITRLLEDKTIDSAIV
-1613 EFLKE
+1613 FLKE

-1639 RGYYKNPEGIAH
+1639 RGYYKNPDGIAH
-1651 KVLADRMGE
+1651 KVLADRMKE
-1660 RDPGNKP
+1660 RDPGSAP
-1667 SSNDRI
+1667 VSNDRV
-1673 PYVYINVKEQKG
+1673 PFVYINVKEQKG
-1685 VKLLQ
+1685 KKLLQ
-1690 GEKIESPDFIRE
+1690 GDRVEHPDFIRE

-1714 NQLMKPIIQI
+1714 NQICKPVLQI
-1724 LELCLKDPEKP
+1724 LELCLKDPEEP

>member
-1 MSKYD
+1 MTN
-6 YDKYKLSEPL
+6 YKFEKFKLVEPV

-27 KDYSSFVIYGFGKNA
+27 KDFSRFIIYGFGKNA
-42 AGENYTVQVEDF
+42 NGENYTVQIEDF
-54 RPEMYIRIRTNTKND
+54 KPEMYIRIRIKSNND
-69 ADKNK
+69 EDKNK
-74 FMNDLNNNTYL
+74 FMNNLNNNTFL
-85 REQLLDNL
+85 LKQILDNI

-99 PLKCKNA
+99 PLKCKKSDLENLLDD
-106 DSEDLLM
+106 DSEN
-113 GDESDEEDEHKT
+113 ESEYDDDS

-130 NPPDL
+130 NPPDIL
-135 IYCSPDRAKK
+135 NSRWCVSKK
-145 LHIDKK
+145 LHIDKER
-151 KCVIENKK
+151 CVIENKK

-168 DIVVLKVVF
+168 DIVVLKIVF

-195 NFDGSGFKNTMVMID
+195 NFDGSGFKNTMVLID
-210 NHTLS
+210 NYSLS

-228 TPLLDFFHNRNIQPC
+228 SPLLDFFHNRNIQPC

-248 DCVKIYKTG
+248 DGIKVYEKPRNTNL
-257 QKSDFSDTKKNVF
+257 SDPITNVF
-270 YVNYKKIDAVEKY
+270 YVNYKKIDPVEKY

-322 LDYIQKNKNYED
+322 LDYVQKNKNYND
-334 KELVNVFKYMLSIGF
+334 KELINVFKYMLSIGF
-349 NTGLKS
+349 NTSLKS
-355 KLTEKLQTK
+355 KLTDKLQIK
-364 IRADISEIY
+364 IKSNISEIY
-373 LKSKLNKLHFSTLT
+373 LKTKLTPYNINKLT
-387 DKSFIKGL
+387 DKTFINGL
-395 MNVCYK
+395 INVCYK

-410 SESNL
+410 SDSNL
-415 DSLFLKKENQDFDD
+415 DSLFLKQNNQQDFDN
-429 DYNMEN
+429 DYSIEN

-446 IHLINNKLTE
+446 IHLINNKLTDL
-456 IFPEVQGDRII
+456 FPEVQGDRII

-477 KKSENKK
+477 KKTKNKK

-510 TKYNVDELN
+510 TEYDIDDLN

-526 KKFESVINEEQPDIV
+526 KKFESLINEEQPDII

-547 GFDNKFLMTR
+547 GFDNKFLFIR
-557 VKQLLMEQQFGYIS
+557 VKQLLIDNNFGKMS
-571 KMKKAKTEL
+571 KIKSKKSEL
-580 KIKMLSS
+580 QIKMLSS

-594 LHLLTFIGRTELDLL
+594 LHLITFIGRSELDLL
-609 KIVQRDHNLDS
+609 KIIQRDHNLDS

-625 VSQIFIGDEKDDVTP
+625 VSKHFIGDTKDDVTP
-640 KQIFEYQRQNSE
+640 QQIFQYQRIDSE
-652 KRGIIAKYCVKDCVL
+652 KRGIIAKYCIKDCEL
-667 LIDLMNKLDILSA
+667 LFDLMNKLDILSA

-691 LEFIILRGQG
+691 LNFIILRGQG

-720 ELEKKNSDSG
+720 ELEKKNNESG

-737 PPKKG
+737 EPKKG

-772 VNTEVFKDKNA
+772 VNIEVFKDKYA

-789 ELNLYNI
+789 ELNLCNI
-796 NKGIEFRNFEKY
+796 NKGVEFRNFEKH
-808 TKNEGFVKEEFEN
+808 TKKEGFNKTEFEK
-821 ELNEYNRYPLLD
+821 ELGEYNKYPLLD
-833 SVYVKSLKKRFIRKC
+833 SIYVKSLQKRFIRKC

-856 KYNEVKEANGK
+856 KYNIIKEKNGK
-867 SMDIKK
+867 SMDIKN
-873 LDEFKARCRE
+873 LDEFKTQCKK
-883 EWDNLST
+883 EWDNLSN
-890 EDKEEYNINVY
+890 EDKNEYSLNVY
-901 YPLNKKLDAEV
+901 YPLNKKLDAKV
-912 WHSKYENI
+912 YHSKYENI

-933 KGKGD
+933 NGKGD
-938 KKEKDGVKR
+938 KKKKDGVKR

-961 VNEYPDQTVSKRGIM
+961 VSVYPDQTVSMRGIM

-1054 AKQYYNTDIVY
+1054 AKQYYGCDIVY
-1065 GDSVAGDEP
+1065 GDSVTGDEP

-1090 TLSEEWET
+1090 SLSEEWEA

-1104 FDTIQSNRRDK
+1104 FDTIQSNRREK

-1163 LSDKREKIKP
+1163 LSDNREKIKP

-1179 ETRLFHCFP
+1179 ETKLFHCFP

-1202 EPKDE
+1202 EPKEE
-1207 INKEE
+1207 IN
-1212 LIKCSTCKNSYLA
+1212 
-1225 DNYYFANKLKTKRC
+1225 
-1239 AQCKICIKRKQ
+1239 
-1250 CEREGRVFKEEIQSK
+1250 REGILFKEEIQSK
-1265 EDIYRESYLLTEEEA
+1265 ADIYKKSYLLTEDEA

-1304 WALNN
+1304 WTLNN
-1309 NNLERLNVYK
+1309 NNLERLNIYK

-1345 ACGSIKYMVEKYR
+1345 PVGSFKYMVKKYR
-1358 PLLYYEKAKIVPNIV
+1358 PLLYYEKTKIVPNIV
-1373 LNGKLEIRKS
+1373 LNGKLEIRKA
-1383 FFEGYYDADG
+1383 FFEGYYDAD
-1393 AKTGNYGLDKTLNFV
+1393 KCKKNNYDLDKTLNFV

-1417 LYYLAKSIGYNKLV
+1417 LYYLAKSIGYNKLS

-1438 VKNNTDYYWVNSCKK
+1438 IKDNTDYYWINSCKN
-1453 YGKNPNMLKKMI
+1453 YGKNPNMLNKMI

-1479 TEFGTFCAGVGELEL
+1479 TEFGTFCAGVGELEIF
-1494 NNTDS
+1494 NTDS
-1499 VFVKYKECKEDGV
+1499 VFCKYKEYKEDGTNLEGK
-1512 DLKNKERLRFTIQ
+1512 DKLRFTIQ
-1525 KSINLQNEIRT
+1525 TSIKLEDAIAT
-1536 VLRRPHDLEYEKSF
+1536 VLRKPHYLEYEKTFS
-1550 YPFILFSKKRYV
+1550 PFILFSKKRYI

-1567 DCWNIT
+1567 KDWTIT

-1587 NANIVKIFYKGI
+1587 NANIVKIIYGGI
-1599 ITRLLEDKTIDSAV
+1599 ITRLLEDKTIDSALT
-1613 EFLKE
+1613 FLKE
-1618 KLEELVSGKFK
+1618 KLQELINGKFP

-1639 RGYYKNPEGIAH
+1639 RGYYKNPDGIAH
-1651 KVLADRMGE
+1651 KVLADRIGD

-1673 PYVYINVKEQKG
+1673 PFVYINVKEPKG

-1690 GEKIESPDFIRE
+1690 GQKVEHPDFIRE

-1714 NQLMKPIIQI
+1714 NQICKPVLQI
-1724 LELCLKDPEKP
+1724 LELCLKDPEEP
-1735 FRNVLNKLDREVMG
+1735 FRNVLNKLNREVMG

>member
-1 MSKYD
+1 
-6 YDKYKLSEPL
+6 
-16 ELNILNWHCED
+16 
-27 KDYSSFVIYGFGKNA
+27 
-42 AGENYTVQVEDF
+42 
-54 RPEMYIRIRTNTKND
+54 
-69 ADKNK
+69 
-74 FMNDLNNNTYL
+74 
-85 REQLLDNL
+85 
-93 NYLCDK
+93 
-99 PLKCKNA
+99 
-106 DSEDLLM
+106 
-113 GDESDEEDEHKT
+113 
-125 CCLYH
+125 
-130 NPPDL
+130 
-135 IYCSPDRAKK
+135 
-145 LHIDKK
+145 
-151 KCVIENKK
+151 
-159 DLYESFGNN
+159 
-168 DIVVLKVVF
+168 
-177 YTQMAFNRLKKAL
+177 
-190 KHKIV
+190 
-195 NFDGSGFKNTMVMID
+195 
-210 NHTLS
+210 
-215 EKKHLIDTYKSDL
+215 
-228 TPLLDFFHNRNIQPC
+228 
-243 GWIKF
+243 
-248 DCVKIYKTG
+248 
-257 QKSDFSDTKKNVF
+257 
-270 YVNYKKIDAVEKY
+270 
-283 EFAPF
+283 
-288 KIMSWDIEADSSH
+288 MSWDIEADSSH

-334 KELVNVFKYMLSIGF
+334 KELINIFKYMLSIGF

-355 KLTEKLQTK
+355 KLNDKLQTK

-373 LKSKLNKLHFSTLT
+373 LKSKLNKLHIATLT
-387 DKSFIKGL
+387 DKSFINGL
-395 MNVCYK
+395 INVCYK

-415 DSLFLKKENQDFDD
+415 DNLFLKKENEDFDD
-429 DYNMEN
+429 DYNMED

-510 TKYNVDELN
+510 TEYDVDELN

-557 VKQLLMEQQFGYIS
+557 VKQLLMEHSFGYIS

-580 KIKMLSS
+580 KVKMLSS

-640 KQIFEYQRQNSE
+640 KQIFEYQRQDSE
-652 KRGIIAKYCVKDCVL
+652 KRGIIAKYCIKDCVL

-710 ECKNENYILR
+710 ECKNENYVLR
-720 ELEKKNSDSG
+720 ELEKKNDDSS

-742 MYLEEPVAVLDYAS
+742 MYLEDPVSVLDYAS

-772 VNTEVFKDKNA
+772 VKTEIFKGKDVS
-783 NLEEIE
+783 LEEIE
-789 ELNLYNI
+789 EINLYNI
-796 NKGIEFRNFEKY
+796 KKGVEFRNFEKY
-808 TKNEGFVKEEFEN
+808 TKNEGFVKEDFEK

-833 SVYVKSLKKRFIRKC
+833 SIYVKSLQKRFIRKC

-890 EDKEEYNINVY
+890 EDKEEYSLNVY
-901 YPLNKKLDAEV
+901 YPLNKKLDAEI
-912 WHSKYENI
+912 WNSKYENI
-920 DMVNYIKICFDTY
+920 DMVNYIKISFDTY

-938 KKEKDGVKR
+938 KKEKVGVKR

-961 VNEYPDQTVSKRGIM
+961 VSVYPDQTVSKRGIM

-1054 AKQYYNTDIVY
+1054 SKQYYGCDIVY

-1074 LILRNC
+1074 LILRNR

-1090 TLSEEWET
+1090 SLSEEWET

-1179 ETRLFHCFP
+1179 ETKLFHCFP
-1188 NEFNEVDA
+1188 NEVSGEPLHLNEIV
-1196 YVPQQN
+1196 
-1202 EPKDE
+1202 
-1207 INKEE
+1207 EE
-1212 LIKCSTCKNSYLA
+1212 LDKYETSV
-1225 DNYYFANKLKTKRC
+1225 KTY
-1239 AQCKICIKRKQ
+1239 
-1250 CEREGRVFKEEIQSK
+1250 EEM
-1265 EDIYRESYLLTEEEA
+1265 EAFIY
-1280 KIWGMFMGDGSCGCY
+1280 GMFFGDGSCGYYECP
-1295 DSKWGLKYS
+1295 SGNKYS
-1304 WALNN
+1304 WGINN
-1309 NNLERLNVYK
+1309 QNNK
-1319 DLLEKIEPLK
+1319 LLEQCKLYLEELYGENTK
-1329 FKILDTLK
+1329 FKILDTMS
-1337 SSGVYKLV
+1337 SSGVNKLV
-1345 ACGSIKYMVEKYR
+1345 PYGSIKYMVNLYRSLFYDKDKY
-1358 PLLYYEKAKIVPNIV
+1358 KIVPNKI
-1373 LNGKLEIRKS
+1373 LNGSYEVRKN
-1383 FFEGYYDADG
+1383 FFLGYYAADG
-1393 AKTGNYGLDKTLNFV
+1393 YKCRNVK
-1408 TKNKISAQC
+1408 TKNICFSNKGKIGSSQ
-1417 LYYLAKSIGYNKLV
+1417 LYYLCKTLGYNVSINTRKDKL
-1431 ININEKK
+1431 NIYKITCSLTKLRKPENI
-1438 VKNNTDYYWVNSCKK
+1438 
-1453 YGKNPNMLKKMI
+1453 LKKMI

-1479 TEFGTFCAGVGELEL
+1479 TEHGTFCAGVGELEAK
-1494 NNTDS
+1494 NTDS
-1499 VFVKYKECKEDGV
+1499 VS
-1512 DLKNKERLRFTIQ
+1512 LL
-1525 KSINLQNEIRT
+1525 SIRNVR
-1536 VLRRPHDLEYEKSF
+1536 
-1550 YPFILFSKKRYV
+1550 
-1562 GYLYE
+1562 
-1567 DCWNIT
+1567 
-1573 PKLKYMGIVLKRRD
+1573 
-1587 NANIVKIFYKGI
+1587 
-1599 ITRLLEDKTIDSAV
+1599 KT
-1613 EFLKE
+1613 
-1618 KLEELVSGKFK
+1618 
-1629 MEDLTITKTL
+1629 
-1639 RGYYKNPEGIAH
+1639 
-1651 KVLADRMGE
+1651 
-1660 RDPGNKP
+1660 
-1667 SSNDRI
+1667 
-1673 PYVYINVKEQKG
+1673 
-1685 VKLLQ
+1685 
-1690 GEKIESPDFIRE
+1690 EKIWRV
-1702 NNLKINYKFYIT
+1702 
-1714 NQLMKPIIQI
+1714 
-1724 LELCLKDPEKP
+1724 
-1735 FRNVLNKLDREVMG
+1735 RND
-1749 CKDIS
+1749 
-1754 SYFK
+1754 